1 MGNIAS
7 KIAEL
12 SITLPAVLLAITVHE
27 FAHAWLANRLG
38 DPTARL
44 AGRLNL
50 NPFSHLDLIG
60 GLALLI
66 FHFGWAKPVPINPLY
81 FRNPRRGILL
91 TSLAGPLANLL
102 TAGIAALGYRGLIL
116 LVLSLSSPPPLLPKV
131 LDPLIRMLMM
141 AVIINVALFVFNLL
155 PIPPLDGSKVVMGLL
170 PPAQATAFGRLEPY
184 GIFVLMILILV
195 GAIEAVIWTPA
206 ALVIRVLIGT

>member
-27 FAHAWLANRLG
+27 FAHGWLANRLG

-66 FHFGWAKPVPINPLY
+66 FHFGWAKPIPINPLY

-116 LVLSLSSPPPLLPKV
+116 LVLPLSSPPPLLPKV

-170 PPAQATAFGRLEPY
+170 PPAQATAFGRMEPY

>member
-1 MGNIAS
+1 
-7 KIAEL
+7 
-12 SITLPAVLLAITVHE
+12 VHD
-27 FAHAWLANRLG
+27 FAHGWLANRLG

-66 FHFGWAKPVPINPLY
+66 FHFGWAKPIPINPLY
-81 FRNPRRGILL
+81 FRNPRQGIVL

-116 LVLSLSSPPPLLPKV
+116 LALSVTAPPPLLPNGR
-131 LDPLIRMLMM
+131 DPVIRMLMM

-155 PIPPLDGSKVVMGLL
+155 PIPPLDGSKVVMGFL
-170 PPAQATAFGRLEPY
+170 PPSQATAFGRLEPY

-195 GAIEAVIWTPA
+195 GAIEAVIWPPA
-206 ALVIRVLIGT
+206 ALVIRLLIGT